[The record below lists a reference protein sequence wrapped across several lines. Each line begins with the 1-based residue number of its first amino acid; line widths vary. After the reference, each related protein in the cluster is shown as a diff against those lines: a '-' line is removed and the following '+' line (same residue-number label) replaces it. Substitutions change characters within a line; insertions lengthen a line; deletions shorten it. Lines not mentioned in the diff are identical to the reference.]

1 MYSNRYP
8 SYFFARMNA
17 VKPSG
22 VVSIVAFLSGNA
34 FLGRALYPLSLYTW
48 NIDSGLTVQVIHI
61 PYIGH

>member
-22 VVSIVAFLSGNA
+22 VVSIVALRHMIFLEMR
-34 FLGRALYPLSLYTW
+34 FLEEHYIRFRF
-48 NIDSGLTVQVIHI
+48 IHEI
-61 PYIGH
+61 QDLD